1 MKTVSKYLFELLKPH
16 ITQLICVADASLE
29 VMLKEYPVFLSSGD
43 VLATSD
49 SPDLLLSATLYSSTE
64 WKGQLLLEV
73 GSLEFRSCSRKAFP
87 THPSELAVTW
97 LAKPGKETQDILEIL
112 KENFK

>member
-1 MKTVSKYLFELLKPH
+1 MRTVSKYLFELLKPH
-16 ITQLICVADASLE
+16 IEQLICVAETSID
-29 VMLKEYPVFLSSGD
+29 VMLKEHLVFLSSGD
-43 VLATSD
+43 VLTTPY
-49 SPDLLLSATLYSSTE
+49 SPDLLLSATLYSYTE

-73 GSLEFRSCSRKAFP
+73 GSLKFRSCSRKPFP

>member
-16 ITQLICVADASLE
+16 IEQLVCVAETSID
-29 VMLKEYPVFLSSGD
+29 VMLKEYPVFTNSGS
-43 VLATSD
+43 VLAASD
-49 SPDLLLSATLYSSTE
+49 SPDLTLSATLYSAIE
-64 WKGQLLLEV
+64 WKGQLLLDI
-73 GSLEFRSCSRKAFP
+73 GSLEFRSCSRKPFP

-97 LAKPGKETQDILEIL
+97 WAKPGKETQDILEIL